1 MNTIN
6 KISVFAP
13 ATVSNLNCGF
23 DVLGFALD
31 APGDTVE
38 LELTDSG
45 RVELVAIT
53 GDGGLLPTDPEHNTA
68 TAVVQMFFDR
78 LGLHHGARVWLHKG
92 MPLNSGLGSSAASAV
107 AALVAVNTLTGHPMS
122 KEELLLLAMEGERLA
137 CGSAH
142 ADNVAPCVYGGLVL
156 IRSYDPLQVIELPV
170 PEPLFCLVLHPH
182 VHIPT
187 REARAALPTDI
198 PLKNAIT
205 QWANLAGF
213 VSACYTN
220 DKDLLG
226 RSMTDVVAEPV
237 RKNRIPYF
245 DEMKQT
251 AIEAGAIAFGI
262 SGSGPTV
269 FALFEH
275 SNNALACGHRLSQML
290 KNQQV
295 ENEFYLSPF
304 NRQGPKIIH
313 SA

>member
-1 MNTIN
+1 MTNIR

-38 LELTDSG
+38 LELNDSG
-45 RVELVAIT
+45 RVELVAIA
-53 GDGGLLPTDPEHNTA
+53 GDGGLLPTDPERNTA
-68 TAVVQMFFDR
+68 TAVVRMFFDR
-78 LGLHHGARVWLHKG
+78 LAMHHGARVWLQKG

-122 KEELLLLAMEGERLA
+122 RDELLLLAMEGERLA

-142 ADNVAPCVYGGLVL
+142 ADNVAPCLYGGLVL
-156 IRSYDPLQVIELPV
+156 IRSYDPLEVIQLPV
-170 PEPLFCLVLHPH
+170 PEPLYCMVVHPH

-187 REARAALPTDI
+187 REARAALPAEI
-198 PLKNAIT
+198 PLKTAIN

-220 DKDLLG
+220 DKALLG
-226 RSMTDVVAEPV
+226 RSMTDLVAEPV
-237 RKNRIPYF
+237 RSPRIPF
-245 DEMKQT
+245 FNDMKSV
-251 AIEAGAIAFGI
+251 ALHNSALAFGI

-269 FALFEH
+269 FALFGNEQK
-275 SNNALACGHRLSQML
+275 ALHCAVEINQFLHRSGM
-290 KNQQV
+290 
-295 ENEFYLSPF
+295 ENEYYISPV
-304 NRQGPKIIH
+304 NQQGPKILNQ
-313 SA
+313 

>member
-1 MNTIN
+1 MTNIN

-38 LELTDSG
+38 IELTNSG
-45 RVELVAIT
+45 RLELVAIT
-53 GDGGLLPTDPEHNTA
+53 GDGGLLPVEPERNTA
-68 TAVVQMFFDR
+68 TAVVRMFFDR
-78 LGLHHGARVWLHKG
+78 LGTHHGARVWLHKG

-107 AALVAVNTLTGHPMS
+107 AALVAVNNLTGHPMR

-142 ADNVAPCVYGGLVL
+142 ADNVAPCLYGGLVL
-156 IRSYDPLQVIELPV
+156 IRSYDPLEVIQLPV
-170 PEPLFCLVLHPH
+170 PEPLYSMVVHPH

-187 REARAALPTDI
+187 REARAALPAEI
-198 PLKNAIT
+198 PLKTAIS

-220 DKDLLG
+220 DKAILG
-226 RSMTDVVAEPV
+226 RSMTDLVAEPV
-237 RKNRIPYF
+237 RSPHIPFF
-245 DEMKQT
+245 DAMK
-251 AIEAGAIAFGI
+251 AEALNKDALAFGI

-269 FALFEH
+269 FALFE
-275 SNNALACGHRLSQML
+275 NKPQAEQCAMAINKFLL
-290 KNQQV
+290 KNNLN
-295 ENEFYLSPF
+295 NEYYISRV
-304 NRQGPKIIH
+304 NEQGPKILNQ
-313 SA
+313 